1 MAETVELDFDEL
13 QDMQTVFEAA
23 YLWAERNEIP
33 SWNQWVSLI
42 SKLRRRYP
50 DDPQFA
56 GVQGRSAIAS
66 VSHQLLREIMD
77 DVHGP
82 GWELARR
89 PGAHHPRRPPRE
101 RGSSRVGG
109 PSGSLASA
117 AVARNALAEAE
128 AEAEEAEGDE

>member
-89 PGAHHPRRPPRE
+89 PGAYLPRRAPRE
-101 RGSSRVGG
+101 RGGRHPGG
-109 PSGSLASA
+109 PGGSLVGA
-117 AVARNALAEAE
+117 AVARNASA
-128 AEAEEAEGDE
+128 